1 MIVTEEEKNQKPNQK
16 YSTQIELFEIKKV
29 FFFKYQGS
37 VNKENFQNSEEE
49 TEGHWQ
55 KFWSKY
61 L

>member
-1 MIVTEEEKNQKPNQK
+1 MIVTEEKNQKPNQK

-55 KFWSKY
+55 KF
-61 L
+61 